1 MNWTKIAESEFQ
13 LKQNETLLAT
23 MKIRGGKAE
32 CRIIGGRTFQIRTKG
47 FWGNQ
52 IEFAEASGQILTII
66 RPASWFGSRWQ
77 FRLYGQD
84 YQLLVRNNPLAEY
97 AVQQNGRDVVAYGLK
112 TKDNRTVSVISD
124 YREKALF
131 ELDLLLWYLFFSVAL
146 GETGDAATT
155 ELNLLLSA
163 V

>member
-23 MKIRGGKAE
+23 MKIRGGKAD
-32 CRIIGGRTFQIRTKG
+32 CQTGGRNFKIRTKG

-52 IEFAEASGQILTII
+52 IEFADAQGQILTTIK
-66 RPASWFGSRWQ
+66 PAGWFGSRWQ

-84 YQLLVRNNPLAEY
+84 YQLIVRNSPLAEY
-97 AVQQNGRDVVAYGLK
+97 AVQQNGRDVVAYSLK
-112 TKDNRTVSVISD
+112 TKDSRAVAIISD
-124 YREKALF
+124 YREKALY
-131 ELDLLLWYLFFSVAL
+131 ELDLLLWYLFYAVAI
-146 GETGDAATT
+146 GETGGTATT

>member
-1 MNWTKIAESEFQ
+1 MNWTKIADSEFH

-23 MKIRGGKAE
+23 MKIQGNKAD
-32 CRIIGGRTFQIRTKG
+32 CQIGRRNLQIRTKG

-52 IEFAEASGQILTII
+52 IEFAEASGQILALIKPI
-66 RPASWFGSRWQ
+66 SWFDSRWR

-84 YQLLVRNNPLAEY
+84 YQLTVRNKPLAEY
-97 AVQQNGRDVVAYGLK
+97 AVQQHGRDVVAYGLK
-112 TKDNRTVSVISD
+112 TKDGRAVAVISD
-124 YREKALF
+124 HRGKPLY
-131 ELDLLLWYLFFSVAL
+131 ELDLLLWYLFYTVAI
-146 GETGDAATT
+146 GETGAAATT